1 VNLLLDTHVWIWS
14 QENPDL
20 LPPQTREA
28 INDRSNGCAVSV
40 ISELEIARLAQRKQI
55 ELDRGVEEWIDK
67 SIAVLGAHEIE
78 LSRVIAVEAYRLP
91 GEFHRD
97 PADRVL
103 VATARLFGMT
113 LVSADRQLLRYRHVN
128 SMSAKR

>member
-1 VNLLLDTHVWIWS
+1 MNLLLDTHVWIWS

-91 GEFHRD
+91 GEFHKN

>member
-20 LPPQTREA
+20 LPPQTRKA

>member
-91 GEFHRD
+91 GAFHRD

>member
-1 VNLLLDTHVWIWS
+1 MNLLLDTHVWIWS

-91 GEFHRD
+91 GEFHRN

>member
-1 VNLLLDTHVWIWS
+1 VNLLLDTHIWILS

-97 PADRVL
+97 PVDRVL

>member
-1 VNLLLDTHVWIWS
+1 MNLLLDTHVWIWS

-55 ELDRGVEEWIDK
+55 ELDRSVEEWIDK

>member
-1 VNLLLDTHVWIWS
+1 MNLLLDTHVWIWS

-91 GEFHRD
+91 GAFHRD

>member
-1 VNLLLDTHVWIWS
+1 MNLLLDTHVWIWS

>member
-1 VNLLLDTHVWIWS
+1 MNLLLDTHVWIWS

-20 LPPQTREA
+20 LPPQTRKA

-55 ELDRGVEEWIDK
+55 ELDRSVEEWIDK